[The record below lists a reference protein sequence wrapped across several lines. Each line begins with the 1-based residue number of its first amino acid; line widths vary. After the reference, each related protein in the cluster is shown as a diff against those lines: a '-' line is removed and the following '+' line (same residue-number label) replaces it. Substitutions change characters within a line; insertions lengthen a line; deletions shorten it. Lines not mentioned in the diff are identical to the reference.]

1 MERMGLV
8 SQVEA
13 ELEKMLSLE
22 LLPKD
27 RELPSEHKLARCFGV
42 SRGTVREA
50 LLRLSTKGLV
60 VQHPG
65 RRTRAVPLDEA
76 VTLENL
82 GVILD
87 GDGLLQGNR

>member
-1 MERMGLV
+1 MDRMGLV

-13 ELEKMLSLE
+13 ELEKMLS
-22 LLPKD
+22 
-27 RELPSEHKLARCFGV
+27 RCFGV

-50 LLRLSTKGLV
+50 LLRLSTRGLV

-76 VTLENL
+76 VTLEKMRERVGGCRWNSTC
-82 GVILD
+82 
-87 GDGLLQGNR
+87 